1 MQNLTHMFLFLFC
14 FFLIK
19 GISVLK
25 ILHIL
30 VLFKINR
37 NEKLPQKITVWRG
50 GTSDGLS
57 WTTDK
62 KVAVKFANR
71 FHDYKPEIH
80 CRQVHKSDV
89 ICCLEDRSESEIILM
104 SIK

>member
-1 MQNLTHMFLFLFC
+1 MAQAYYSQNVNKTLGSLSRPLKLVLFLFC

-37 NEKLPQKITVWRG
+37 NEKLPQKITNK
-50 GTSDGLS
+50 L
-57 WTTDK
+57 TD
-62 KVAVKFANR
+62 VR
-71 FHDYKPEIH
+71 D
-80 CRQVHKSDV
+80 
-89 ICCLEDRSESEIILM
+89 L
-104 SIK
+104 